1 MKLIDDLKIR
11 FDKKEK
17 YYEESF
23 KEADKKR
30 NDLQH
35 DLDTKTWERIES
47 QKRFEIYMMGKM
59 DQLNKELTFIKK
71 TNLP

>member
-1 MKLIDDLKIR
+1 MKLIDNLKIR

-30 NDLQH
+30 NDL
-35 DLDTKTWERIES
+35 
-47 QKRFEIYMMGKM
+47 
-59 DQLNKELTFIKK
+59 
-71 TNLP
+71 